1 MATNPIRLKMK
12 LKQMDLEEVQAFI
25 DNAETDEADKKVAIE
40 YYKKTFGDSTPV
52 PKASKKAAPKK
63 AKEEAPQSEGTA
75 EEAAKN
81 QVTEYE
87 SDEQLTPEE
96 KKRLAEAEK
105 EFDERQKN
113 RKTPSKKDAGMK
125 VSKKTERLPRET
137 KRQNL
142 EESEEVPGLALH
154 SKVTL
159 KGEEAVGE
167 VVRLYKSSDGKEKC
181 MVKFGEDKPVKKRVT
196 ALELVK
202 EEKPAPK
209 KASPKKK

>member
-12 LKQMDLEEVQAFI
+12 LKQMKLEEVQAFI

-40 YYKKTFGDSTPV
+40 YYRKTFEDSTPA
-52 PKASKKAAPKK
+52 PKTSKKAAPKK

>member
-12 LKQMDLEEVQAFI
+12 LKQMKLEEVQAFI

-40 YYKKTFGDSTPV
+40 YYRKTFEDSTPA
-52 PKASKKAAPKK
+52 PKTSKKAAPKK

-142 EESEEVPGLALH
+142 EESEKVPGLALH

-167 VVRLYKSSDGKEKC
+167 VVRLYKSRDGKEKC
-181 MVKFGEDKPVKKRVT
+181 MVKFGDDKPVKKRVT

-202 EEKPAPK
+202 EEKAAPK

>member
-12 LKQMDLEEVQAFI
+12 LKQMELEEVQAFI

-52 PKASKKAAPKK
+52 PKASKKA
-63 AKEEAPQSEGTA
+63 KEEAPQFEGTA

-113 RKTPSKKDAGMK
+113 RKTPSKKDTGMK

-209 KASPKKK
+209 KASPEKK